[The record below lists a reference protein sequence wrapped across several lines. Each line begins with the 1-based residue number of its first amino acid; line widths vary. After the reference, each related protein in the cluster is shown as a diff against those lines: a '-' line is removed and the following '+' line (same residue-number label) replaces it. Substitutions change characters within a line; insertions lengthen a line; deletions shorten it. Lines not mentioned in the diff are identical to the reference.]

1 MNAMARPSMGKA
13 GAIAVLAMLGATG
26 CPSVAPPPSQFPSAA
41 DALDRMKATYACAR
55 GVQGDAKVLRHAE
68 EGRIRFNLLFYAVRP
83 ELLRLDVLSPPP
95 VQSIVATL
103 TSDGTQFTLLDTRE
117 KQFLQGPPSTCNIA
131 RLTHVPIPAHS
142 LVTLLRGEAPLLV
155 HERDQL
161 SLEWNRSGY
170 YVVRIPSR
178 HDAVQEVRLAP
189 WPSDFDRPW
198 QEQRLRVLKVQV
210 SQQGHELWRAEMGD
224 HALAPM
230 SGPYV
235 DPDGIDSPIPPSG
248 PECHVEVPRRIEVEV
263 YGGLQTVQFRYEDV
277 KVNPPLPEG
286 VFTQPVPPGV
296 RVIPVTCQ

>member
-1 MNAMARPSMGKA
+1 MNVTIAPSIGKVGIVA
-13 GAIAVLAMLGATG
+13 ALAMFGATG
-26 CPSVAPPPSQFPSAA
+26 CPSVAPPPSQFPTAA
-41 DALDRMKATYACAR
+41 DALDRMKATFACAR
-55 GVQGDAKVLRHAE
+55 GVHGDARVLRHAE

-83 ELLRLDVLSPPP
+83 DRLRLDVLSPPP

-103 TSDGTQFTLLDTRE
+103 TSDGSQFSLLDTRE
-117 KQFLQGPPSTCNIA
+117 KQFLEGPPSTCNIA
-131 RLTHVPIPAHS
+131 RLTHVPIPGHA

-155 HERDQL
+155 HDRDQP
-161 SLEWNRSGY
+161 SIEWDRRGY

-189 WPSDFDRPW
+189 WPADFERPW

-210 SQQGHELWRAEMGD
+210 SQQGHEVWRAELGD
-224 HALAPM
+224 HSLAAM

-235 DPDGIDSPIPPSG
+235 DPDGIDPPIPPSG

-263 YGGLQTVQFRYEDV
+263 YGGVQTVQFRYEEV